1 MKNYSIAQLRAALD
15 EKKVSSIEVLDYFKQ
30 RVETIDPK
38 INSFI
43 TKTYD
48 EALQDAK
55 HADDMIAKGAQ
66 SALTGIPIAH
76 KDLYCTKGIKTT
88 AASKMLENFI
98 SPYDATVVEKLRNA
112 GTISLG
118 KLNMDEFAMGA
129 TNRTSY
135 FGTVHNPWNF
145 DYVAG
150 GSSGGSA
157 AAVSAGLVLGA
168 TASDTGG
175 STRQPASFCNI
186 TGIKATYGRVSRYG
200 MIPFSCSLDQA
211 GVLAKSAEDCA
222 YLLSAMSG
230 YDDKDSTSYEAKPED
245 FSKALEQPMKG
256 IKIGVPK
263 EFLPSDLDSNVA
275 TVIQE
280 ALKVYESLGATLVDI
295 TLPNTKYVVPA
306 YYIIA
311 PAEASSNL
319 ACFDGVRYGYR
330 CDDPKDLHDLYCR
343 TRAEGFGEEVKK
355 RIFMGTYALSA
366 GYYDAYFVKA
376 QQIRRLVAEDYQN
389 ALKEVD
395 VIMGPTAPGLPY
407 RQDSKGDT
415 KEYLSDIFTVGA
427 NLAGLPAMSIPAGFA
442 QNLPVGLQLIGRAYD
457 EGRLL
462 NFAHHY
468 QKATDWHLKQPAL
481 D

>member
-15 EKKVSSIEVLDYFKQ
+15 EKKASSIEVLDYFKQ

-55 HADDMIAKGAQ
+55 HADDMIAKGTQ

-442 QNLPVGLQLIGRAYD
+442 QNLPIGLQLIGRAYD